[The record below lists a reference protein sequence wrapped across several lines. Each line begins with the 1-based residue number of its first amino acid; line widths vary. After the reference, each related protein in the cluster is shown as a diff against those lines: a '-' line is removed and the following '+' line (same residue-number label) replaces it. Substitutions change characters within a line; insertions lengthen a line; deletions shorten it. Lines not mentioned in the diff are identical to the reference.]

1 MSLFSRRPYLEIK
14 TVIINLKSGS
24 AFKGL
29 IYKVDGDFVIV
40 KDAALLS
47 DRGQHI
53 GEKRIDGELVLLLAN
68 VDFVQVL

>member
-1 MSLFSRRPYLEIK
+1 MSLFSRRPYLELK

-29 IYKVDGDFVIV
+29 IYKVDGGFMII
-40 KDAALLS
+40 KDSALLS
-47 DRGQHI
+47 DRGQHM
-53 GEKRIDGELVLLLAN
+53 GEKRIDGELVLLLSE